1 MTGGTTDTRSHFAK
15 LIGEQLRQRGPAM
28 SVSVHPSYSFARMAL
43 GDQLHFNLLELLIWT
58 PNVNLDYAVAK
69 TALMLSRV
77 RGDETGVEAGLRGRL
92 WDPLRVKIGA
102 QESLDRFETL
112 QRLGDVLIGGRS
124 ALDWLAEPEVALDAL
139 TTYFELR
146 AAETGQWIFT
156 RAILKACRGRS

>member
-1 MTGGTTDTRSHFAK
+1 MSDLDLVMTGGTTDTRSHFAK

-77 RGDETGVEAGLRGRL
+77 RGDETGVEAGLRGGL

-112 QRLGDVLIGGRS
+112 QRFGDVLIGGRS

-139 TTYFELR
+139 TT
-146 AAETGQWIFT
+146 
-156 RAILKACRGRS
+156 